1 MGDDAGRAAQPGS
14 RRRVGSWGLSDAP
27 LASGVCA
34 SVSSGVFVAPYRADD
49 ALGETRDSSAAN
61 RPDDVAI
68 DADPQGER
76 DVLRAACRPA
86 PDIPAR
92 HPSSRPIRSPTRSA
106 SRDSA
111 PIDGLPEMRKI
122 SGRV

>member
-1 MGDDAGRAAQPGS
+1 MSGACQTLPCRVAG
-14 RRRVGSWGLSDAP
+14 
-27 LASGVCA
+27 ASALC
-34 SVSSGVFVAPYRADD
+34 RADD

-92 HPSSRPIRSPTRSA
+92 HPSSRPIRSPIRSA
-106 SRDSA
+106 SKNS
-111 PIDGLPEMRKI
+111 PPC
-122 SGRV
+122 